1 LKVPSLSRWPIAGPL
16 TLALLAALLLHG
28 LWLAELQLRQRRQ
41 APPPRLQRPD
51 DTPELLVF
59 SRQRPEPLGLES
71 VPLPPPSALPPPPP
85 LLPERQ
91 GPGKPLRAGVA
102 AGSRPSPSGRPDSTS
117 RPAASKP
124 VRSPSR
130 PLQRQGPPP
139 LPPLPPVAPLDLL
152 REARARGADA
162 SPPLADE
169 LQRRWRALW
178 QSAEAGPSPPAAL
191 AARPADAELRRLPL
205 VQARA
210 EGLEPDSGRPLR
222 LDDHW
227 LLPWIEGEQ
236 LWLLRLPG

>member
-1 LKVPSLSRWPIAGPL
+1 
-16 TLALLAALLLHG
+16 
-28 LWLAELQLRQRRQ
+28 
-41 APPPRLQRPD
+41 
-51 DTPELLVF
+51 
-59 SRQRPEPLGLES
+59 
-71 VPLPPPSALPPPPP
+71 
-85 LLPERQ
+85 
-91 GPGKPLRAGVA
+91 
-102 AGSRPSPSGRPDSTS
+102 
-117 RPAASKP
+117 
-124 VRSPSR
+124 
-130 PLQRQGPPP
+130 
-139 LPPLPPVAPLDLL
+139 VAPLDLL